1 MRLLFVGD
9 PHVKPSEL
17 EDCERLMEMVK
28 RVATVEKVDHIVL
41 LGDLFH
47 THSIIHLEVL
57 DFWTRWLPRLSQKCG
72 VMALVGNHDKSGDN
86 DDPAHALMS
95 LRNHASVVDS
105 PTVVENVLFLP
116 YYANQNKLVEAA
128 NSSTQ
133 WKTLVCHATFD
144 GSTYDNGFY
153 AKDALDPNLLNVEH
167 IISGHIHTPQQFGK
181 VWYPGAPRWQTVS
194 DANIDRHIW
203 VVDFEN
209 GIPTNKKSYDTSVAC
224 LKILNLK
231 DCPNS
236 PLDPETVERL
246 SGTAKVCVDV
256 QGPETFIQQRKEIY
270 SRMPVRL
277 RTFRETERGPAVKE
291 SEGIQT
297 AFRNFLRSGASG
309 LQTSLEQLEQMAK
322 ERLGV

>member
-1 MRLLFVGD
+1 MRVLFVGD

-17 EDCERLMEMVK
+17 QDCERLMEMVK
-28 RVATVEKVDHIVL
+28 RVATFEQVSHIVL

-57 DFWTRWLPRLSQKCG
+57 DFWTHWLPRLSQNHA
-72 VMALVGNHDKSGDN
+72 VVALVGNHDKSGDN

-95 LRNHASVVDS
+95 LRQYASVVDS
-105 PTVVENVLFLP
+105 PTVIENVLFLP
-116 YYANQNKLVEAA
+116 YYADQSKLVEFTNA
-128 NSSTQ
+128 SSQ

-153 AKDALDPNLLNVEH
+153 AKDALDPNLLHVEH
-167 IISGHIHTPQQFGK
+167 IISGHIHTPQTFGK

-203 VVDFEN
+203 VVDFQN
-209 GIPTNKKSYDTSVAC
+209 GRPTDKKSYDTSAAC

-231 DCPNS
+231 DSPEA
-236 PLDPETVERL
+236 PLDPKLVEEL
-246 SGTAKVCVDV
+246 AVTAKVCVDLK
-256 QGPETFIQQRKEIY
+256 GPEAYIQQRKELY
-270 SRMPVRL
+270 SRLPVRL
-277 RTFRETERGPAVKE
+277 RTFRETASGPTVKE
-291 SEGIQT
+291 SEGIQI
-297 AFRNFLRSGASG
+297 AFLNFLHSGAIG
-309 LQTSLEQLEQMAK
+309 YVTSLEQLQQMAK